1 MEIYTIGFTG
11 KSAES
16 FFGLLKANGIQQ
28 LVDIR
33 LNNTSQLAGFTKSE
47 NLPFFLREICGADY
61 VHETRLAPTEQI
73 FAKLKKQKGTWEEFE
88 RAYMEL
94 LDERR
99 VAKEIDRSLF
109 NRKSVLLCSEQ
120 EAMHC
125 HRRLA
130 AEYFKRHWKD
140 VSIIH
145 L

>member
-88 RAYMEL
+88 RAYVEL

-109 NRKSVLLCSEQ
+109 KRKSVLLCSEP
-120 EAMHC
+120 EAAHC
-125 HRRLA
+125 HRRLV
-130 AEYFKRHWKD
+130 AEYFKRHWRN
-140 VSIIH
+140 VTIIH